1 MKTESFE
8 TTPRTPEPPAV
19 CVPPLAAGSALTR
32 YQRDVLKSAQQ
43 NHMWINAFSCVRPT
57 DELKMQIGAWVLSQ
71 LADPEA
77 CIQAD
82 FDDCPSLKDLRMPE
96 LILRFNKS

>member
-1 MKTESFE
+1 MSTA
-8 TTPRTPEPPAV
+8 TPANSTAAPEAPAV
-19 CVPPLAAGSALTR
+19 GVPPLATGSALTR